1 MKISIIGTG
10 YVGLITGVGFASRGH
25 DVTCVDIDQKKVDM
39 INRGEPPIYEKGLK
53 EFLGQLAGKKLRATT
68 DLEKAVRD
76 TDVTFISVGTP
87 SRKDGSIDLCY
98 IEQAARGIGN
108 VLKDKSLFHTVVVKS
123 TVVPGT
129 TENTVQKAIE
139 RESGRKQPSNFGL
152 CMNPEFLREGMAID
166 DFLNPDRIVIGES
179 DKRSG
184 DVVAELYTDFHA
196 PFLRTKIKVA
206 EMIKYASNAMLA
218 TRISFSNEI
227 GNLCKKIGIDVYDVM
242 KGVGMDSRICP
253 KFLQAGAGYGG
264 SCFPKDVSA
273 IVSQCQSFGYQP
285 PVLKAVM
292 QTNDAQKTR
301 MVAQLEEK
309 LGSLSG
315 KKVAVLGLAFK
326 ADSDDIREAPALE
339 MVKALLAKGAKVAA
353 YDPEA
358 MENTRKE
365 IPSATYAKSTA
376 EALKGS
382 DACLVVTDWAEFKA
396 LTDADFS
403 AMKGNVI
410 IEGRKILD
418 KAKVAKFEGICW

>member
-1 MKISIIGTG
+1 MKVSIIGTG

-25 DVTCVDIDQKKVDM
+25 DVTCVDIDQKKVEM
-39 INRGEPPIYEKGLK
+39 INRGEPPIYEKNLK
-53 EFLGQLAGKKLRATT
+53 EMLGELAGKKLKATT
-68 DLEKAVRD
+68 DLAGAVKN
-76 TDVTFISVGTP
+76 TEVTFISVGTP
-87 SRKDGSIDLCY
+87 CKKDGSIDLCY
-98 IEQAARGIGN
+98 IEQAAKGIGA
-108 VLKDKSLFHTVVVKS
+108 VLREKTLFHTVVVKS

-129 TENTVQKAIE
+129 TENVVQKTIE
-139 RESGRKQPSNFGL
+139 RESGRKASGNFGL

-166 DFLNPDRIVIGES
+166 DFLNPDRIVIGEY

-184 DVVAELYTDFHA
+184 DVVAELYRDFRA
-196 PFLRTKIKVA
+196 PVLRTKIKVA

-273 IVSQCQSFGYQP
+273 IVSQCQSFGYEP

-292 QTNDAQKTR
+292 ETNDRQKTR

-326 ADSDDIREAPALE
+326 ADSDDIREAPAIE
-339 MVKALLAKGAKVAA
+339 IVKALLAKGAKVSA

-358 MENTRKE
+358 MENTKKIIPAANYVKSVKE
-365 IPSATYAKSTA
+365 T
-376 EALKGS
+376 LKDS
-382 DACLVVTDWAEFKA
+382 DACLIVTDWAEFKR
-396 LTDADFS
+396 LTDADFKS
-403 AMKGNVI
+403 MKGKVI

-418 KAKVAKFEGICW
+418 PSKVAKFEGICW